1 MPKGVAVGTLAIGEA
16 GAANAG
22 LLAAQIIA
30 LNNDDVRNNIIAFR
44 EKQTQTVLEN
54 QSLELE

>member
-1 MPKGVAVGTLAIGEA
+1 VGTLAIGEA

-30 LNNDDVRNNIIAFR
+30 LHNGDVRDNIIAFR
-44 EKQTQTVLEN
+44 QKQTETVLAN
-54 QSLELE
+54 QTLEL